1 MGCDARDFELAA
13 GRRVVKL
20 SGDSEVLL
28 FPASPCNVFVGGEA
42 AIVDDSTGLVQTS

>member
-1 MGCDARDFELAA
+1 MGRDGRDFELAA
-13 GRRVVKL
+13 CRRVANL

-42 AIVDDSTGLVQTS
+42 AIVDDGTGLVQTS

>member
-1 MGCDARDFELAA
+1 MGRDGRDFEFAA
-13 GRRVVKL
+13 RRRVAKL

-42 AIVDDSTGLVQTS
+42 AIVDGATGLVQTS